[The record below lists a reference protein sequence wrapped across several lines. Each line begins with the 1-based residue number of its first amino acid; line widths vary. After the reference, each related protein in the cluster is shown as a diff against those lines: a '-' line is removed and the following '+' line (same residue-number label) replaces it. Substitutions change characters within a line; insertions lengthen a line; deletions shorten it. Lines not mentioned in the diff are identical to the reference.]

1 MLHSSLSATE
11 IFVYV
16 RENEEKWAAPMIT
29 AKKIKIKDREKTEYK
44 QMKKELMKNKRGGE
58 RKKRF

>member
-1 MLHSSLSATE
+1 
-11 IFVYV
+11 
-16 RENEEKWAAPMIT
+16 MIT